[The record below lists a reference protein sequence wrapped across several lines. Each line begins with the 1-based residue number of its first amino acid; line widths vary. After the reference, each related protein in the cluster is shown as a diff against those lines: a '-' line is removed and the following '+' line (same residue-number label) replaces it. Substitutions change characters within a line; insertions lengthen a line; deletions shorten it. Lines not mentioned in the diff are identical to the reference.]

1 VANPRRRI
9 AVHASRESAF
19 AGSSKYASGVVC
31 SERKLPTDGG
41 PPAPKAAADVRVVA
55 KAVDGIALFAGIPKE
70 DRVLLFASMY
80 QFDYAP
86 GEYIM
91 RQGEEGR
98 NFYIVVTGCPIVTV
112 VGPTGATEVERALAP
127 GDTFGEVALLH
138 GGTRSAS
145 VRAGSSPVKTW
156 VLGRSTFRQVL
167 SDAAY
172 ARRKKYSDLLA
183 AVKPLQSLTPYARSQ
198 LADAV
203 VPMAYASGD
212 VILTQGS
219 LDGARF
225 HIIESGSVRVRVGT
239 SHVAILRAGDY
250 FGELCLLNNTVP
262 SATVTADG
270 DGVRTIALDRTAFK
284 RMLGEEVHDALGE
297 HIKTYVFQD
306 ARPPSMSAAAGVG
319 TLDAKRPG
327 TARLAARLA
336 GLSLAPK
343 PQFPKTLARADL
355 VAIKELGVGMTGQVY
370 LCRVPTADGGKP
382 ALVVVKVMSKVKMLR
397 MNQVINVC
405 KEKQVLA
412 SWKCPHIITTLHAF
426 QDKASLYLMLEF
438 MAGGDLFQHL
448 CDVRRLSLG
457 PARFYAAEIILAL
470 GYIHGQ
476 EHVYRDLKP
485 ENILMDA
492 SGHVKLA
499 DMGFCKALADGEK
512 TYTTCGTADYMA
524 PEVMLCQGYN
534 RSADYWAFGVFVFEL
549 LTGGA
554 PFAAKSDRER
564 HAKILSASI
573 SYPADFNLQAKDLV
587 ARLCVLDISHRLG
600 MMAGGIEE
608 IKDHSFFADVDWY
621 AVDTLQVKPPFVP
634 RVRSQEE
641 WDARPPLKM
650 AEEDKPPTDADNKLF
665 QDY

>member
-1 VANPRRRI
+1 M
-9 AVHASRESAF
+9 HASRDSAF
-19 AGSSKYASGVVC
+19 AGGVASKYASAVVC
-31 SERKLPTDGG
+31 SERRLPTDGG

-55 KAVDGIALFAGIPKE
+55 KAVEGIALFTGIPKE
-70 DRVLLFASMY
+70 DRALLFAAMY

-98 NFYIVVTGCPIVTV
+98 NFYIVVSGCPIVTV
-112 VGPTGATEVERALAP
+112 VGATGATEVETTLAP
-127 GDTFGEVALLH
+127 GDIFGEVALLH

-145 VRAGSSPVKTW
+145 VRAGSAPVKTW

-167 SDAAY
+167 SDAAF
-172 ARRKKYSDLLA
+172 ARRKKYSDLLT
-183 AVKPLQSLTPYARSQ
+183 AVKPLQSLSPYARSQ

-203 VPMAYASGD
+203 VPLAYSAGD
-212 VILTQGS
+212 VVLTQDS

-225 HIIESGSVRVRVGT
+225 HIIESGSVRVRVGGT
-239 SHVAILRAGDY
+239 HVASLSAGDY
-250 FGELCLLNNTVP
+250 FGELCLLGNTTP
-262 SATVTADG
+262 TATVTADG
-270 DGVRTIALDRTAFK
+270 DGKGVRTIALDRTAFK
-284 RMLGEEVHDALGE
+284 RMLGEEVQEALSE

-306 ARPPSMSAAAGVG
+306 ARPPSAAAPAAASGLG
-319 TLDAKRPG
+319 AKRPD
-327 TARLAARLA
+327 TSARLAGRLA

-343 PQFPKTLARADL
+343 PEFPKGLGRADL

-370 LCRVPTADGGKP
+370 LCRVPVASGGKP
-382 ALVVVKVMSKVKMLR
+382 VLAVVKVMSKVKMLR
-397 MNQVINVC
+397 MNQVTNVV

-412 SWKCPHIITTLHAF
+412 TWRCPHIVTSLHAF
-426 QDKASLYLMLEF
+426 QDRSSLYLMLEF

-499 DMGFCKALADGEK
+499 DMGFCKALGDGEK

-573 SYPADFNLQAKDLV
+573 VYPADFNLQAKDLV
-587 ARLCVLDISHRLG
+587 ARLCVLDVSHRLG
-600 MMAGGIEE
+600 MMASGIEE
-608 IKDHSFFADVDWY
+608 IKDHTFFADVDWH
-621 AVDTLQVKPPFVP
+621 AVDNLQVKPPFVP

-641 WDARPPLKM
+641 WDTRAPLKLP
-650 AEEDKPPTDADNKLF
+650 EEDKPPAETDNKLF
-665 QDY
+665 EDYC